1 MAPLFPELRP
11 VVAALS
17 LVASFSVLSQA
28 QTFANLPSIGFVNN
42 ASTSSDSLKIR
53 PAHLWSIDYV
63 NSCEATP
70 ARCSPRLRIGTR
82 WTGCTPASQ
91 PPESARLPLWTTL
104 SRIMCTLT
112 ELRAKTD
119 SLISSLQVL
128 ENLWS
133 AEMKHW
139 LEHSKGHD
147 DTRRSAKEGSVPLL
161 G

>member
-63 NSCEATP
+63 
-70 ARCSPRLRIGTR
+70 
-82 WTGCTPASQ
+82 
-91 PPESARLPLWTTL
+91 
-104 SRIMCTLT
+104 
-112 ELRAKTD
+112 K
-119 SLISSLQVL
+119 
-128 ENLWS
+128 
-133 AEMKHW
+133 
-139 LEHSKGHD
+139 
-147 DTRRSAKEGSVPLL
+147 LL
-161 G
+161 